1 MDKSHESRFLGCDG
15 ARLAAVAEIEDKLLQ
30 RAEGATLPEPELRL
44 PDLDSMEGIMYVI
57 ANNAGFADGRRVVA
71 IKTAIEGWVEWGFS
85 VLLPARTRTG
95 SRGTG
100 TAFTGKQI
108 LLCNNG
114 TLEEGLQT
122 RPDGLQIVSVSVRR
136 LGNWHMNN
144 CVVNLRLLRWRC
156 FFAWTV
162 DLPLRLRS
170 RVQGM
175 ARSAYMSLCPQ
186 IVL

>member
-1 MDKSHESRFLGCDG
+1 
-15 ARLAAVAEIEDKLLQ
+15 
-30 RAEGATLPEPELRL
+30 
-44 PDLDSMEGIMYVI
+44 MEGVMYVI
-57 ANNAGFADGRRVVA
+57 ANNAGFADGRRVEA
-71 IKTAIEGWVEWGFS
+71 IKTAIEWWVEWGFS
-85 VLLPARTRTG
+85 ILLPARTRTG
-95 SRGTG
+95 SRGSG
-100 TAFTGKQI
+100 TAFTGKQV

-114 TLEEGLQT
+114 TLEECLQT
-122 RPDGLQIVSVSVRR
+122 RPNGLRIVSVSVRR
-136 LGNWHMNN
+136 LGNWHTNN